1 MNADGTGQTNLTN
14 NVAVDS
20 WPAWSPDGTKIAFT
34 SQRDGNGEIYAMNA
48 DGTGQI
54 RLTNNATEDAQPA
67 WSPDGSKIAFTTF
80 RDGNARSTR

>member
-34 SQRDGNGEIYAMNA
+34 SQRDGNGEIYSMNA
-48 DGTGQI
+48 DGTHPGSPHEQRGRGRTA
-54 RLTNNATEDAQPA
+54 RLV
-67 WSPDGSKIAFTTF
+67 
-80 RDGNARSTR
+80 ARWQQDRVHDIPRRQR